1 MVSFTTT
8 LTDAFGTGIMVPGYG
23 FVLNDSLSN
32 FNRPPTGEP
41 GKPAANDAW
50 PNRRPMGSTTPVL
63 IFKDG
68 EPIVATG
75 APGSGW
81 IPSMVFQVVSNVI
94 DHGMPIQKAVDAPRF
109 WFNSDQINTTANLRA
124 TVAWNPG
131 FASESIAY
139 LRGLGQPLTPAPAL
153 GRAFGSA
160 QSLQVDPVTFKLS
173 GASDQ
178 RSPDGSAIVL
188 P

>member
-8 LTDAFGTGIMVPGYG
+8 MTDGFGTGIMVPGYG
-23 FVLNDSLSN
+23 FVLNDSLIN
-32 FNRPPTGEP
+32 FNLTPTRSLGNP
-41 GKPAANDAW
+41 GANDPA
-50 PNRRPMGSTTPVL
+50 PNRRAMGSTAPVL
-63 IFKDG
+63 IFKGG
-68 EPIVATG
+68 EPLVATG

-94 DHGMPIQKAVDAPRF
+94 DHGMPIQQAVDAPRF
-109 WFNSDQINTTANLRA
+109 WFNSTQINNTIAL
-124 TVAWNPG
+124 NPG
-131 FASESIAY
+131 FPPESIAY
-139 LRGLGQPLTPAPAL
+139 LRGLRQPLAPPAP
-153 GRAFGSA
+153 GRRFGVA

-178 RSPDGSAIVL
+178 RSSDGSAIVL